1 VAFYGFLMPRFVPT
15 TVVAPDKW
23 FLALGGRAHIVPQ
36 YTGFTPIPE
45 KKVMARRTLRQHLF
59 YFVTRNAVHVVFDNE
74 TVLVERGDFLW
85 VMPGVT
91 HETRLPS
98 GGEPFTN
105 FYIRLQLIHPQ
116 TEKNVRLPT
125 DWMLKKQAWP
135 ILPHFKQVID
145 ALQTPDGNYMARV
158 RGALML
164 MTAWILDQQTV
175 TEPAGHVFSPQ
186 QRLRLQRYMNLH
198 VGEEITPSMLA
209 DLMELSP
216 NYFSRIFHRSF
227 GLAPRQW
234 IVRDRIQK
242 AATLLM
248 ETELKAKEIAYQLGY
263 CNRYLFSQQ
272 FKQVMGVG
280 PRAYRAGRGRAV

>member
-1 VAFYGFLMPRFVPT
+1 MPRFVAT
-15 TVVAPDKW
+15 TTLAPDKW
-23 FLALGGRAHIVPQ
+23 FLALGGRAIITPQ
-36 YTGFTPIPE
+36 HAGFTPIPE
-45 KKVMARRTLRQHLF
+45 KKVMPQRKLRQHLF
-59 YFVTRNAVHVVFDNE
+59 YFVTRNAVQVVFEDE
-74 TVLVERGDFLW
+74 SILIERGCFLW

-91 HETRLPS
+91 HETRLPTNA
-98 GGEPFTN
+98 EPFTN
-105 FYIRLQLIHPQ
+105 FYIRLQLTHPKTQ
-116 TEKNVRLPT
+116 KNFRLPM
-125 DWMLKKQAWP
+125 DWMLKRDAWP
-135 ILPHFKQVID
+135 ILPYFKQVID
-145 ALQTPDGNYMARV
+145 ALQAPAGHYMTRV

-175 TEPAGHVFSPQ
+175 TEPSGHVFSPQ
-186 QRLRLQRYMNLH
+186 QRLRLSRYMNLH
-198 VGEEITPSMLA
+198 VGQEITPSILA

-234 IVRDRIQK
+234 IVHDRIQK